1 METFRWEHLLSC
13 PTSPTD
19 PSSHAL
25 AIKHTNL
32 VHLQVRCR
40 HIPHKAF
47 HINKQNKNPTAL
59 SCQEPFVAFFPLTPI
74 VFMGRMLY
82 GHHWQSAPKYH
93 RIFITKQR
101 SNRMSPH
108 RKMYS
113 YIIACHSYQR
123 KELQYMRMG
132 LFVGW
137 VERCILGEC
146 FYVWTLDEIFPQQN
160 ATPYNS
166 TALLLRDSAPCE
178 TTAQFLF
185 YTYTAYTVY
194 IAWVVLWLKL
204 RASIWKVTG
213 FWADHH
219 CSLKHD
225 F

>member
-1 METFRWEHLLSC
+1 
-13 PTSPTD
+13 
-19 PSSHAL
+19 
-25 AIKHTNL
+25 
-32 VHLQVRCR
+32 
-40 HIPHKAF
+40 
-47 HINKQNKNPTAL
+47 
-59 SCQEPFVAFFPLTPI
+59 
-74 VFMGRMLY
+74 MGRMLY

-101 SNRMSPH
+101 SSRMSPH
-108 RKMYS
+108 RMMYS
-113 YIIACHSYQR
+113 NVIACHSYQR

-137 VERCILGEC
+137 VERCILGEGC
-146 FYVWTLDEIFPQQN
+146 YVWTLDEIFPQQN

-178 TTAQFLF
+178 TTAQFLL
-185 YTYTAYTVY
+185 YTYTVYIVY